1 MLYFCCFPLHC
12 NEIHV
17 RFLFK
22 RYISSVYNS
31 LFLLRSLVFA
41 TVAGCRARESMLK
54 RLFTVIRT
62 TLGVDIYYVISALWA
77 LDYRNFYSI
86 AMLHTNEQVYQ
97 IWGSFFL
104 VFIAFSNT
112 SNGLSEFA
120 DFSVLMTFVFV
131 APRTHSCMHAKRDM
145 PDNFSNSHS
154 KRQSF
159 FFQIAFIKCVFYM
172 FHKCVR
178 LQLAG
183 KWRGGE
189 RIRDY

>member
-86 AMLHTNEQVYQ
+86 AMLDTHKRTSLSNMREFFFSCLLPSATLQMVYQ
-97 IWGSFFL
+97 NSRTFPFWWHLCLSRRAHILACTPKETCRTIFPTLTLSGNRF
-104 VFIAFSNT
+104 FSN
-112 SNGLSEFA
+112 
-120 DFSVLMTFVFV
+120 
-131 APRTHSCMHAKRDM
+131 
-145 PDNFSNSHS
+145 
-154 KRQSF
+154 
-159 FFQIAFIKCVFYM
+159 
-172 FHKCVR
+172 
-178 LQLAG
+178 
-183 KWRGGE
+183 
-189 RIRDY
+189 RIY